1 MEEVKG
7 VSPVMNEL
15 TRHPGEIRT
24 LQFTAIDEMG
34 YEPYARE
41 LMSFLDTGTLREF
54 MEHLQDNDPHHFD

>member
-1 MEEVKG
+1 
-7 VSPVMNEL
+7 MNEL

-54 MEHLQDNDPHHFD
+54 MEHLQDNDLHHFD